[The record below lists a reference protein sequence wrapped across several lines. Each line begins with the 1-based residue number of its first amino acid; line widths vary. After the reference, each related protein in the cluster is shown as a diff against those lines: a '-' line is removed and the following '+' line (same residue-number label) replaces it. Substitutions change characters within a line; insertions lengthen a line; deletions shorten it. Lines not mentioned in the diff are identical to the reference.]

1 MIHKQNRNR
10 IISVCMVCCLLVC
23 GFRYL
28 MRLTERKG
36 GRDMTQELYD
46 KGEEYD
52 VLFVGSSHMIMGV
65 SPMQLWHEQG
75 IPSYNMGR
83 WGQWLPQNYYALE
96 DALAYAHPK
105 LVVIDMLY
113 FGEDRIGYTNDT
125 AWNSSVHEVF
135 DTIPLSVD
143 KIRAIQE
150 LYPEDEKQR
159 EGFLFK
165 YSYYHNRWEELT
177 EGDFARQS
185 GYGVQK
191 GGSLDARVVQPQSY
205 ERITA
210 DRMPEERT
218 LGETYV
224 NRMVDLCGEKGIP
237 VLLVYI
243 PHPATEAHQMGANAV
258 YRYAQ
263 EKGVLYLNFLDLD
276 VVDFQTDQMDEDSHL
291 NALGARKV
299 TTYLGNVI
307 RTYYQLEDKRADPAY
322 ADWNQAYQ
330 EFYQFKVDMLDAQTE
345 LKSYLMLC
353 NDSDFMVKVVAR
365 PGLALLEDPTIQKL
379 LDGVDSVVVTDADLG
394 TNVGV
399 YIQVENRETG
409 EVVSCKNFA
418 DMVSVP
424 EAEVYKNE

>member
-1 MIHKQNRNR
+1 
-10 IISVCMVCCLLVC
+10 
-23 GFRYL
+23 
-28 MRLTERKG
+28 
-36 GRDMTQELYD
+36 
-46 KGEEYD
+46 
-52 VLFVGSSHMIMGV
+52 
-65 SPMQLWHEQG
+65 
-75 IPSYNMGR
+75 
-83 WGQWLPQNYYALE
+83 
-96 DALAYAHPK
+96 
-105 LVVIDMLY
+105 
-113 FGEDRIGYTNDT
+113 
-125 AWNSSVHEVF
+125 
-135 DTIPLSVD
+135 
-143 KIRAIQE
+143 
-150 LYPEDEKQR
+150 
-159 EGFLFK
+159 
-165 YSYYHNRWEELT
+165 
-177 EGDFARQS
+177 
-185 GYGVQK
+185 
-191 GGSLDARVVQPQSY
+191 
-205 ERITA
+205 
-210 DRMPEERT
+210 
-218 LGETYV
+218 
-224 NRMVDLCGEKGIP
+224 
-237 VLLVYI
+237 
-243 PHPATEAHQMGANAV
+243 MGANAV

-330 EFYQFKVDMLDAQTE
+330 EFYQFKVDMLDTQTE